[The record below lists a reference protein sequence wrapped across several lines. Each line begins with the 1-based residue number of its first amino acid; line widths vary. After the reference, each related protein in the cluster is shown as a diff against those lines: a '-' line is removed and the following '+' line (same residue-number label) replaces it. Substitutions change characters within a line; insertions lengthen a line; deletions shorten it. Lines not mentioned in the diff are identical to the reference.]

1 MGWLERHFVEF
12 PRHLLLLGV
21 SRICRWWVSGRHF
34 SVSRGR
40 DEQCPTETL
49 LSPTPGIILRSG
61 RLFQL
66 RFHCFSLAG
75 QLLSWQLYSST
86 SSMGLPTR
94 ATSAL
99 RWLRLNA
106 LTWLT
111 TSELEAHRS
120 SYSSLRCCR
129 LRDTVSS
136 FEELWLLFPEA
147 AITSAPEVMA
157 QSIRTYS
164 FSCAIS
170 FERASTLSYI
180 YFSLLYYVI

>member
-1 MGWLERHFVEF
+1 MGWLERYFVEF
-12 PRHLLLLGV
+12 PRHLLLLRV

-34 SVSRGR
+34 AASRGR

-136 FEELWLLFPEA
+136 FEELWLLFPEV
-147 AITSAPEVMA
+147 AITSAPEVTA